1 MHPSLRVNLQS
12 QLVSRE
18 AQRPIQ
24 YSYIWTQGKMKSIQ
38 SKQRMQ
44 HGCITHY
51 SGFKDALS
59 FSPGEP
65 THPKQE
71 LIQSFD
77 KLFLQLSPFFRAIS
91 HIHYS
96 RNNVSP
102 EGNLGV
108 QFRIQ
113 RHYFPRAQVNQPG
126 CQGGSPDIQSY
137 SQHVSCRIRRVQGDD
152 CIPN

>member
-1 MHPSLRVNLQS
+1 
-12 QLVSRE
+12 
-18 AQRPIQ
+18 
-24 YSYIWTQGKMKSIQ
+24 MKSIQ

-44 HGCITHY
+44 HGSITHH

-65 THPKQE
+65 AHPKQE

-77 KLFLQLSPFFRAIS
+77 KLFLQLPPFFRAVS
-91 HIHYS
+91 RIHYS
-96 RNNVSP
+96 RNNVGP
-102 EGNLGV
+102 EGNLGI

-113 RHYFPRAQVNQPG
+113 RHYFAGAQVNQPG
-126 CQGGSPDIQSY
+126 SQGGSADIQSY
-137 SQHVSCRIRRVQGDD
+137 SQHAFCRARRVQGDD